1 MNEKIS
7 ASKSNKQKVNLNH
20 TAKIG
25 YCRVSTHDQNL
36 DLQKDALEN
45 AGCIKI
51 FSDQVS
57 GAKSDRPGFD
67 ETLSYLRKGDCLV
80 VWRLDR
86 MGRNLKHLISVV
98 EDLEKR
104 GIGFLSL
111 QEGIDTSTPGGKL
124 IFHVF
129 GALAEFERSLIRER
143 TQAGLSAAR
152 ARGRLGG
159 RKRKLTSKQVE
170 TMFKMYDSK
179 KHSIREIC
187 KTFKITTPTFY
198 NYLKEYELR

>member
-1 MNEKIS
+1 MKEKIS
-7 ASKSNKQKVNLNH
+7 MV
-20 TAKIG
+20 G

-36 DLQKDALEN
+36 DLQKDALES

-51 FSDQVS
+51 FCDQVS
-57 GAKSDRPGFD
+57 GSKSDRPGLD
-67 ETLSYLRKGDCLV
+67 EVLNYLRKGDCLV

-104 GIGFLSL
+104 GIGFSSL
-111 QEGIDTSTPGGKL
+111 QEGINTSTPGGKL

-129 GALAEFERSLIRER
+129 GALAEFERCLIQER
-143 TQAGLSAAR
+143 TQAGLAAAR

-170 TMFKMYDSK
+170 IMFNMHDSK

-187 KTFKITTPTFY
+187 KTFGITTPTFY
-198 NYLKEYELR
+198 NYLNEYNLR